1 VFLAAITLDL
11 FAVLFGGAV
20 ALLPIFARD
29 ILDVGPAGLGWLR
42 AAPAAGALVMA
53 LATTQLGPWSR
64 PGRTLLVAV
73 GVFGAAMVGFGLST
87 NFAVSLA
94 CLFLSGVCDNV
105 SVVIRLT
112 LEQMITPDALRGRV
126 SAVKHLFVSM
136 SNEIGAFES
145 GATAALVGPVLSV
158 VGGGLATIGVIGLV
172 VRVWPELMRLGP
184 LHTLTPI
191 DHNDRT

>member
-1 VFLAAITLDL
+1 
-11 FAVLFGGAV
+11 
-20 ALLPIFARD
+20 
-29 ILDVGPAGLGWLR
+29 
-42 AAPAAGALVMA
+42 
-53 LATTQLGPWSR
+53 
-64 PGRTLLVAV
+64 
-73 GVFGAAMVGFGLST
+73 MVGFGLST
-87 NFAVSLA
+87 SFALSLA

-145 GATAALVGPVLSV
+145 GATAAIVGPVLSV
-158 VGGGLATIGVIGLV
+158 VGGGLATIGVVGLV
-172 VRVWPELMRLGP
+172 IKVWPELVRLGP

-191 DHNDRT
+191 DHNESP